1 MELEFNLESVERLI
15 SMIKSDDHDNLV
27 MAMTILFN
35 LSDEL
40 ADVKATKIELYQL
53 VIDVHSWG
61 KFIELYK
68 NNINDIDDLVVTTN
82 NKKEGFFES
91 KSISS
96 KQIDYPDVDVNNA
109 NNYLSKINFN
119 ENQSNNNGINII

>member
-1 MELEFNLESVERLI
+1 MVKSSYSEL
-15 SMIKSDDHDNLV
+15 DNRNKKLQE
-27 MAMTILFN
+27 I
-35 LSDEL
+35 
-40 ADVKATKIELYQL
+40 
-53 VIDVHSWG
+53 
-61 KFIELYK
+61 LYK